1 MSEVIDAIRN
11 RRARRA
17 FDRRSVDR
25 NVREALWEAFSMAPS
40 HGNNQTTR
48 LVAAVSTEAHAAL
61 FGALSSGNRQW
72 AGAAPVL
79 VAVCA
84 IPGQDLI
91 QENSDGTT
99 RELWAFHGGL
109 AVGNLLAQAT
119 AMGLI
124 AHPVAGFDEPAA
136 RDALG
141 IPVDVRVLAI
151 VAIGYPG
158 TVESLVPDL
167 QKRETAPQRRLP
179 IDYVAAEDHW
189 RDEQSVSMREYR
201 DRTDT
206 R

>member
-1 MSEVIDAIRN
+1 
-11 RRARRA
+11 
-17 FDRRSVDR
+17 
-25 NVREALWEAFSMAPS
+25 MAPS

-84 IPGQDLI
+84 IPGQDLV

-179 IDYVAAEDHW
+179 IDYVAAEDQW